1 MRISDWSS
9 DVCSSDLTVV
19 PIDGPLPEGVLGEV
33 RIHRE
38 IYRRRPDVDGICR
51 IMPPALMALSVAG
64 IVPVP
69 RHGIGAY
76 FSRVPLWNDPRLLR
90 DDGAAAAPAEAL
102 GDAPALVK
110 IGRAHV

>member
-51 IMPPALMALSVAG
+51 IMQPALMALSVAG

-90 DDGAAAAPAEAL
+90 DDGAAAALAEASG
-102 GDAPALVK
+102 GDREGTRVK
-110 IGRAHV
+110 SSH